1 MARMYQIY
9 YQRMEMKF
17 WEPYFVICKTFLLLA
32 AALVCASAGWAQKS
46 AETISTVVIDSAPKK
61 LYSELYFDENSNQ
74 FMVEIYEEPQEGE
87 NLIHFR
93 SFKNGKIIGRKSQ
106 ALAEAHN
113 FTFFIDESE
122 QRLMREESA
131 DLLYKVLKKV
141 LEESDQKLKSKLEEM
156 FDQEKMA
163 KSLSEKIKTPDN
175 QIRSMAD
182 QISEQITFDGG
193 TISDMATRISK
204 EIEPPDEQISEMATR
219 ISKEIKTP
227 DEQISEM
234 ATRISKEIKVPDEQI
249 AGMAG
254 QISDQ
259 ITFDGGAISDMASRI
274 SKEIKTPDEQIA
286 NMATRISKEIKTP
299 DEQITTMA
307 DLISK
312 KIKTPDEQIAT
323 MADKISKK
331 IKTPDEQIA
340 TMADQISEKITF
352 DGGTISDMA
361 TRISKEIETPDEQ
374 IAVMASRISK
384 EIKTPDEQISTMA
397 EQISQQIKTP
407 EARVNEESLALTLA
421 IKLTQDE
428 NLVAAKIPPYADL
441 LSQVTESNEQQDYEK
456 AIDILDE
463 DIADRTPDEQ
473 RKALK
478 ISGLMSVLVASKKLK
493 RAISTIDDYDLPDD
507 PGLREVSAALSEWLS
522 NNIVSE

>member
-1 MARMYQIY
+1 
-9 YQRMEMKF
+9 MKF
-17 WEPYFVICKTFLLLA
+17 WKPYFVICKTFLLLA

-204 EIEPPDEQISEMATR
+204 EIETPDEQISEMATR

-227 DEQISEM
+227 DEQIAVM
-234 ATRISKEIKVPDEQI
+234 AD
-249 AGMAG
+249 

-259 ITFDGGAISDMASRI
+259 ITFDGGAISDMAMRI

-286 NMATRISKEIKTP
+286 
-299 DEQITTMA
+299 TMA
-307 DLISK
+307 DQISK

-323 MADKISKK
+323 MADQISKK

-374 IAVMASRISK
+374 IAVMATRISK

>member
-1 MARMYQIY
+1 MALMYQIY
-9 YQRMEMKF
+9 YQRLEMKF

-204 EIEPPDEQISEMATR
+204 EIETPDEQISEMATR

-234 ATRISKEIKVPDEQI
+234 ATRISKEIKTPDEQI
-249 AGMAG
+249 AVMAD

-299 DEQITTMA
+299 DEQI
-307 DLISK
+307 
-312 KIKTPDEQIAT
+312 AT
-323 MADKISKK
+323 MADQISKK

-374 IAVMASRISK
+374 IAVMATRISK